1 MFCTNCGKELHEGD
15 RFCANCGTKTRK
27 EAPKPKEVS
36 QDVVFNPPF
45 KVEAEQRTA
54 EIYKGFAS
62 EVEETPKPRR
72 TESVS
77 FDWNLE
83 GFPQEQRK
91 TEEINFN
98 WDTVIERRNRQK
110 QEEMGVPETPVVD
123 KIELK
128 PADASYAAKSAEAP
142 AVSEVPAVS
151 EAPASTE
158 AAVAEA
164 RAAEVRAEAE
174 EPAIEV
180 RAEKVR
186 VRTPL
191 FVEPVN
197 EPKEAGLEEILQIDE
212 IPELILP
219 TDIAREKPAVEIIHD
234 EEPVATPVVESV
246 AAPEAAPF
254 VAPSTVPS
262 ADTDALAENEDD
274 EPPMTAEE
282 LERDLFGE
290 NYRGLGSMSPDDSLK
305 STSQLEKFYTYNR
318 KNEEFQQLLDQ
329 EYARLHGMEQ
339 ARRPD
344 AESLEFT
351 WATTLFPENQT
362 LKNAEEKSAVVIQE
376 SVDDE
381 DNENNAEVVQISQVI
396 EPQEIPVPSD
406 TIDFSAVREEA
417 RMIKRLEATIDSET
431 PEPGFPSS
439 GEDTADGAIAADG
452 AESENG
458 GEFEEVSDTAASEDA
473 EDRIEVTAAGSED
486 EETASEIAETGDEIA
501 AAGDEIAAAGDDRE
515 EVGGEREGEHDDECE
530 DEHDEKA
537 KLRYSDVFPRE
548 VVDGHSDDSGAGSTD
563 TVARKVIEAF
573 PEEDDDDEPKKMNI
587 FVKLMIFLLV
597 LLILAEGVVLLARFI
612 APDSA
617 FSQQADALVE
627 SIIDKVT
634 GGDGQVSNPDDGS
647 SEPVSGEVESE
658 TYLSA
663 IIAEKIELPDS
674 IGKVAEDASLKYDL
688 EKDYAFE
695 EVSDTEDFENG
706 DWTTDKDGEA
716 VTYAEGIVD
725 TITSYYGQWQATNRD
740 TSLIGINKL
749 EIGEIRTGEGGYYV
763 LCRLTFA
770 GADGEEVVKYVTACV
785 KISKNSMLLNEI
797 KEEKI

>member
-15 RFCANCGTKTRK
+15 RFCANCGTKTRE
-27 EAPKPKEVS
+27 EAPKPKKVS

-45 KVEAEQRTA
+45 KAEAEQRTA

-62 EVEETPKPRR
+62 EAEEAPKPRR

-110 QEEMGVPETPVVD
+110 QEEMGVPEVPVVD

-128 PADASYAAKSAEAP
+128 QAEASLAAKSAEVP
-142 AVSEVPAVS
+142 TVSKVLTDTEVPTATKSETDNAAGTHTDAAAAEIPTVA
-151 EAPASTE
+151 EAPA
-158 AAVAEA
+158 AE
-164 RAAEVRAEAE
+164 
-174 EPAIEV
+174 
-180 RAEKVR
+180 VR

-197 EPKEAGLEEILQIDE
+197 APKEAGLEEILQMDE

-219 TDIAREKPAVEIIHD
+219 TDIAREKSAVETIHD
-234 EEPVATPVVESV
+234 EASIAASV
-246 AAPEAAPF
+246 AEPAAVPAT
-254 VAPSTVPS
+254 APSAVADAS
-262 ADTDALAENEDD
+262 AESEDD

-362 LKNAEEKSAVVIQE
+362 LKNAEEKLVIEDRENPVQDA
-376 SVDDE
+376 DDR
-381 DNENNAEVVQISQVI
+381 DNAEVVQISQVI
-396 EPQEIPVPSD
+396 ERQEIPVPSD

-431 PEPGFPSS
+431 PEPVFPSS
-439 GEDTADGAIAADG
+439 GEDADGAAR

-458 GEFEEVSDTAASEDA
+458 GEPEYCTEFEGASDA
-473 EDRIEVTAAGSED
+473 EASDAA
-486 EETASEIAETGDEIA
+486 TDEIA
-501 AAGDEIAAAGDDRE
+501 AAGNEGEEVQCDDEEGIDEVAAAGGEGECEKVGDECEVAEAGGEGECE
-515 EVGGEREGEHDDECE
+515 EVGVEGE

-548 VVDGHSDDSGAGSTD
+548 VVDGHSDDSSAGSTD

-587 FVKLMIFLLV
+587 FVKLIIFLLV

-617 FSQQADALVE
+617 FSQQADAIVE

-634 GGDGQVSNPDDGS
+634 GGDGNVSNPADGG
-647 SEPVSGEVESE
+647 SEPVSGEVEGES
-658 TYLSA
+658 YLSA

-674 IGKVAEDASLKYDL
+674 IGEVAEDTSLKYDL
-688 EKDYAFE
+688 KKDYAFE
-695 EVSDTEDFENG
+695 EVAGTEDFENG
-706 DWTTDKDGEA
+706 DWTTDKDGET

-740 TSLIGINKL
+740 TNLIGINKL
-749 EIGEIRTGEGGYYV
+749 EIGEIRTGEEGYYV

>member
-15 RFCANCGTKTRK
+15 RFCANCGTKTRE

-62 EVEETPKPRR
+62 EAEEAPKPRR

-110 QEEMGVPETPVVD
+110 QEEMGVPEVPVVD

-128 PADASYAAKSAEAP
+128 QAEAPLAAKSAEAP
-142 AVSEVPAVS
+142 AVSKVLTDT
-151 EAPASTE
+151 EAPT
-158 AAVAEA
+158 AE
-164 RAAEVRAEAE
+164 
-174 EPAIEV
+174 
-180 RAEKVR
+180 VR

-197 EPKEAGLEEILQIDE
+197 APKEAGLEEILQTDE

-219 TDIAREKPAVEIIHD
+219 TDIVREKSAVETIHD
-234 EEPVATPVVESV
+234 EASIAEPAAVPAAAPV
-246 AAPEAAPF
+246 AAPSAVADAP
-254 VAPSTVPS
+254 
-262 ADTDALAENEDD
+262 AESEDD

-362 LKNAEEKSAVVIQE
+362 LKNAEEKLVIEDRENPVQGA
-376 SVDDE
+376 DDR
-381 DNENNAEVVQISQVI
+381 DNAEVVQISRVI
-396 EPQEIPVPSD
+396 ESQEIPVPSD

-431 PEPGFPSS
+431 PEPVFPSS
-439 GEDTADGAIAADG
+439 GEDADGAARAESES
-452 AESENG
+452 ESENG
-458 GEFEEVSDTAASEDA
+458 GETESCTEFEGACDA
-473 EDRIEVTAAGSED
+473 E
-486 EETASEIAETGDEIA
+486 ASDAETSDAATDEIA
-501 AAGDEIAAAGDDRE
+501 AAGIEGEEVQCDDEEGTDEVAAAGGECEPE
-515 EVGGEREGEHDDECE
+515 EVGVEGE

-548 VVDGHSDDSGAGSTD
+548 VVDGHSDDSSAGSTD

-587 FVKLMIFLLV
+587 FVKLIIFLLV

-617 FSQQADALVE
+617 FSQQADAIVE

-634 GGDGQVSNPDDGS
+634 GGDGNVSNPADGGG
-647 SEPVSGEVESE
+647 EPVSGEVEGE

-674 IGKVAEDASLKYDL
+674 IGEVAEDASLKYDL
-688 EKDYAFE
+688 KKDYAFE
-695 EVSDTEDFENG
+695 EVADTEDFENG

-740 TSLIGINKL
+740 TNLIGINKL
-749 EIGEIRTGEGGYYV
+749 EIGEIRTGEEGYYV

>member
-15 RFCANCGTKTRK
+15 RFCANCGTKTR
-27 EAPKPKEVS
+27 EESPKPKEAS

-54 EIYKGFAS
+54 EIYKGFVS
-62 EVEETPKPRR
+62 EAEEAPKPRR

-110 QEEMGVPETPVVD
+110 QEEVGVPKIPVVD

-128 PADASYAAKSAEAP
+128 PAEASFAAKSVEVP
-142 AVSEVPAVS
+142 EVSEVLTTTEDVASNEPKS
-151 EAPASTE
+151 ES
-158 AAVAEA
+158 
-164 RAAEVRAEAE
+164 AAEVK
-174 EPAIEV
+174 
-180 RAEKVR
+180 AEKVR

-197 EPKEAGLEEILQIDE
+197 TPKEAGLEEILHIDE

-219 TDIAREKPAVEIIHD
+219 TDIAGEKPVVKAVH
-234 EEPVATPVVESV
+234 EEVPV
-246 AAPEAAPF
+246 AAPAA
-254 VAPSTVPS
+254 VPS
-262 ADTDALAENEDD
+262 AAANTSAKNEDD

-362 LKNAEEKSAVVIQE
+362 LKNVEEKLAVEVQE
-376 SVDDE
+376 NT
-381 DNENNAEVVQISQVI
+381 DNSDNADNANNAEVVQISQVI
-396 EPQEIPVPSD
+396 EQQEIPVPSD

-431 PEPGFPSS
+431 PEPVFPSS
-439 GEDTADGAIAADG
+439 GEDSDGEA
-452 AESENG
+452 
-458 GEFEEVSDTAASEDA
+458 EDA
-473 EDRIEVTAAGSED
+473 DESGVADEVGDTTG
-486 EETASEIAETGDEIA
+486 SEIAE
-501 AAGDEIAAAGDDRE
+501 AGS
-515 EVGGEREGEHDDECE
+515 EGEHDDDECE
-530 DEHDEKA
+530 EVVVENDERDDDECEEVRGEVECEGEHEVEEHDEKA

-548 VVDGHSDDSGAGSTD
+548 VVDGHGDDSSTGSTD

-587 FVKLMIFLLV
+587 FVKLIIFLLV

-617 FSQQADALVE
+617 FSQQADAIVE
-627 SIIDKVT
+627 SIINKVT
-634 GGDGQVSNPDDGS
+634 GGNGNVSNTDDGGN
-647 SEPVSGEVESE
+647 EPVSGEVESE

-674 IGKVAEDASLKYDL
+674 IGEVAEDASLKYDL
-688 EKDYAFE
+688 KKDYAFE
-695 EVSDTEDFENG
+695 EVSATEDFENG

-725 TITSYYGQWQATNRD
+725 SITGYYGQWQATNRD

>member
-15 RFCANCGTKTRK
+15 RFCANCGTKTRE

-45 KVEAEQRTA
+45 KAEAEQRTA

-62 EVEETPKPRR
+62 EAEEAPKPRR

-110 QEEMGVPETPVVD
+110 QEEMGVPEIPVVD

-128 PADASYAAKSAEAP
+128 QAEASLAAKSAEAP
-142 AVSEVPAVS
+142 AVSKVLTDT
-151 EAPASTE
+151 EAPT
-158 AAVAEA
+158 AE
-164 RAAEVRAEAE
+164 
-174 EPAIEV
+174 
-180 RAEKVR
+180 VR

-197 EPKEAGLEEILQIDE
+197 APKEAGLEEILQMDE

-219 TDIAREKPAVEIIHD
+219 TDISREASIAEPAAV
-234 EEPVATPVVESV
+234 PAAAPV
-246 AAPEAAPF
+246 AAPSAVADAA
-254 VAPSTVPS
+254 
-262 ADTDALAENEDD
+262 AESEDD

-362 LKNAEEKSAVVIQE
+362 LKNAEEKLVIE
-376 SVDDE
+376 DRENSVRGADDR
-381 DNENNAEVVQISQVI
+381 DNAEVVQISQVI
-396 EPQEIPVPSD
+396 EPQEMPVPSD

-431 PEPGFPSS
+431 PEPVFPSS
-439 GEDTADGAIAADG
+439 GEDADGVGDTDSAAES
-452 AESENG
+452 ESENG
-458 GEFEEVSDTAASEDA
+458 GEPESCTEFEGACDAEASDTEASDAATSEVAASGIEGEEVQCD
-473 EDRIEVTAAGSED
+473 D
-486 EETASEIAETGDEIA
+486 EEGTDEVA
-501 AAGDEIAAAGDDRE
+501 AAGGECEPEEVECE
-515 EVGGEREGEHDDECE
+515 EVGVEGE

-548 VVDGHSDDSGAGSTD
+548 VVDGHSDDSSAGSTD

-587 FVKLMIFLLV
+587 FVKLIIFLLV

-617 FSQQADALVE
+617 FSQQADAIVE

-634 GGDGQVSNPDDGS
+634 GGDGNVSNPGDGG
-647 SEPVSGEVESE
+647 SEPVSGEVEGES
-658 TYLSA
+658 YLSA

-674 IGKVAEDASLKYDL
+674 IGEVAEDTSLKYDL
-688 EKDYAFE
+688 KKDYAFE
-695 EVSDTEDFENG
+695 EVADTEDFENG

-740 TSLIGINKL
+740 TNLIGINKL
-749 EIGEIRTGEGGYYV
+749 EIGEIRTGEEGYYV